1 MQREFPF
8 PSVVNPLP
16 LPGDVVS
23 VLDALRAAPKSIELA
38 RLLYAYCD
46 MKQAGWPRVWKFL
59 CVVFTPGG
67 VAIVCRLAESA
78 MQALEREKRLPFA
91 SDRFARWAAFEYNLK
106 VSNTSWPLYLAT
118 VACAFPS
125 LAPSLT
131 IKTGEAKIIF
141 SHDWNPLKPFT
152 DQA

>member
-8 PSVVNPLP
+8 PSVVNPSP

-38 RLLYAYCD
+38 RLLYAYCELKPD
-46 MKQAGWPRVWKFL
+46 SWPRVWKFL
-59 CVVFTPGG
+59 RVVMTPGG
-67 VAIVCRLAESA
+67 VAIVSRLAESA
-78 MQALEREKRLPFA
+78 RDAIKRGKPVPFG
-91 SDRFARWAAFEYNLK
+91 SDRFARWVAFEHDLK
-106 VSNTSWPLYLAT
+106 GDNTSWPLYLAT
-118 VACAFPS
+118 VACAFPA

-131 IKTGEAKIIF
+131 IETDEAKIIF
-141 SHDWNPLKPFT
+141 AHDWNPLQPFT